1 MFSILFHR
9 WKQTTLLKIVFYY
22 KIKAI
27 LNQVAKAQGLPTTFY
42 SKKRWKHFL
51 GLSECFRSLE
61 MYSKRW
67 YKSFIFSVILEELK
81 AFRNQNDLSQY
92 YFSENFMYNLTF
104 YESENFNYLWF
115 LSSSHF

>member
-1 MFSILFHR
+1 
-9 WKQTTLLKIVFYY
+9 
-22 KIKAI
+22 
-27 LNQVAKAQGLPTTFY
+27 
-42 SKKRWKHFL
+42 
-51 GLSECFRSLE
+51 

-92 YFSENFMYNLTF
+92 YFSENFMYNVTF

-115 LSSSHF
+115 LSSSHFQLVYQKILGFVFLKKPMVSKIWKIKLKKILWNLLDKLRKL

>member
-1 MFSILFHR
+1 
-9 WKQTTLLKIVFYY
+9 
-22 KIKAI
+22 
-27 LNQVAKAQGLPTTFY
+27 
-42 SKKRWKHFL
+42 
-51 GLSECFRSLE
+51 

-104 YESENFNYLWF
+104 YESENLIICDSSLHHIFN
-115 LSSSHF
+115 

>member
-27 LNQVAKAQGLPTTFY
+27 LNQLAKAQGLPTTFY
-42 SKKRWKHFL
+42 SKTRWKHFL
-51 GLSECFRSLE
+51 GLSEYFRSLE

-67 YKSFIFSVILEELK
+67 YKSFIFSDILEELK

-104 YESENFNYLWF
+104 YESENFNSLWF